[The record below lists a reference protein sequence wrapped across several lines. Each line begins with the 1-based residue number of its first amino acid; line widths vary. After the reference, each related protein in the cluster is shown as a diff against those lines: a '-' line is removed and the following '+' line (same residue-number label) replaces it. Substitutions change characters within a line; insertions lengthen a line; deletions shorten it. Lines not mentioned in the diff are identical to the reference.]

1 MKNDR
6 IEDDRIPDEMM
17 VSEFA
22 KVTGLSVRSVWNYV
36 YRGVIYPRK
45 DLRGRRWYSKE
56 DALFL
61 RALLE
66 TRKES

>member
-1 MKNDR
+1 MKNDN
-6 IEDDRIPDEMM
+6 EEHIPPEMM

-22 KVTGLSVRSVWNYV
+22 KVTGLSVRSIWNYV
-36 YRGVIYPRK
+36 YRGVISPRK
-45 DLRGRRWYSKE
+45 DLRGRRWYSRA
-56 DALFL
+56 DAMFL